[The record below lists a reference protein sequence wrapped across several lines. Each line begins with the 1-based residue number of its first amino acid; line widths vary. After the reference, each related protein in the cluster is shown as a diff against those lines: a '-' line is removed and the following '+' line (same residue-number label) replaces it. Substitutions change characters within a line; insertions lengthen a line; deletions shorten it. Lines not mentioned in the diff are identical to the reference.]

1 MISVIIPLYNG
12 AKFIQRSINSVLNQT
27 YQNFEIVVVND
38 GSTDHGPQIVAQ
50 WQHSS
55 IKLISQKN
63 SGVSIARNTGIKA
76 AKGNIIA
83 FLDAD
88 DEWLPNHLEV
98 IHHLVERYPECGVFG
113 TSYFFK
119 RENESLTLPVLPNKF
134 SFTGTEGILY
144 NYYELASGTDFPM
157 QTSAYAV
164 RKEIIQKIG
173 GFPSGI
179 PSGEDIIT
187 LARLQAVC
195 DFAYSKEP
203 TSLYYVTNS
212 ENKSIRTI
220 KDHDP
225 LDAMFHELYKQISHK
240 KGSRLFLSSWH
251 NRRMSGALINRKY
264 KIGFREFFKAFC
276 IFPFYKKLYTS
287 FIITFLAGITRT
299 DLYRLNK
306 ILKGKQH

>member
-27 YQNFEIVVVND
+27 YQDFEIVVVND
-38 GSTDHGPQIVAQ
+38 GSTDNGPQMVMQ
-50 WQHSS
+50 WQHPF
-55 IKLISQKN
+55 IRLINQKN

-98 IHHLVERYPECGVFG
+98 IHQLAECYPECGVFG

-119 RENESLTLPVLPNKF
+119 RENENPTLPILPNKF
-134 SFTGTEGILY
+134 PFTGTEGVLD

-164 RKEIIQKIG
+164 RKEIIQEIG

-187 LARLQAVC
+187 LARLHAVC

-203 TSLYYVTNS
+203 TSLYYLTNS
-212 ENKSIRTI
+212 DNKSIRTI

-225 LDAMFHELYKQISHK
+225 LDAMFHELYRQISYK

-251 NRRMSGALINRKY
+251 KRRMSGA
-264 KIGFREFFKAFC
+264 F
-276 IFPFYKKLYTS
+276 
-287 FIITFLAGITRT
+287 
-299 DLYRLNK
+299 NK
-306 ILKGKQH
+306 

>member
-119 RENESLTLPVLPNKF
+119 RENESLTLPVYPI
-134 SFTGTEGILY
+134 SFLLREQKEYSIIIMNSHLVQTFLCKQVHMP
-144 NYYELASGTDFPM
+144 YE
-157 QTSAYAV
+157 
-164 RKEIIQKIG
+164 K
-173 GFPSGI
+173 
-179 PSGEDIIT
+179 
-187 LARLQAVC
+187 
-195 DFAYSKEP
+195 
-203 TSLYYVTNS
+203 
-212 ENKSIRTI
+212 KS
-220 KDHDP
+220 
-225 LDAMFHELYKQISHK
+225 YK
-240 KGSRLFLSSWH
+240 
-251 NRRMSGALINRKY
+251 NRRIP
-264 KIGFREFFKAFC
+264 FRN
-276 IFPFYKKLYTS
+276 S
-287 FIITFLAGITRT
+287 FRRRYYYACSLTGCL
-299 DLYRLNK
+299 
-306 ILKGKQH
+306 